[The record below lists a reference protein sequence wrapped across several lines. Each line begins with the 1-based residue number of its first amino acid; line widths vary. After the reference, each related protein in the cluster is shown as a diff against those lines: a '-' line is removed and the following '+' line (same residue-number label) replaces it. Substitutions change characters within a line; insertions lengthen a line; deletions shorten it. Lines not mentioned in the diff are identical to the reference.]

1 MAKGTARCPARSSQL
16 RTQSAWRATGAP
28 TTCPAYLGGP
38 LRTSDDLAQTCGR
51 CDDHLPEDFTSFLA
65 RSWAYVAAGD
75 SITWGREAH
84 ALADALAVKGSGVN
98 GQPAP
103 VPGARDPS
111 YLHAGEEHAWVDA
124 MRGLLPKQDEG
135 LLPKQDEGLLPKQDE
150 GLLPKQDEVLLP
162 KQDEG
167 LRSRVAGRRP
177 ELLHASRLHI
187 DLHGKRDTLGEGDC
201 DIGVGA
207 CRAALGDAAA
217 EALATTLSR
226 ALQAALPDGFIVDP
240 NPRLQGCYRSVPR
253 HTLTQSA
260 MALGFVPVQLELGYR
275 LRRTLARDW
284 ELCRRLGDALGA
296 SAPSCLKAVQQQ
308 CEARRDL
315 LVRSTAV
322 SRCVERL

>member
-1 MAKGTARCPARSSQL
+1 M
-16 RTQSAWRATGAP
+16 
-28 TTCPAYLGGP
+28 
-38 LRTSDDLAQTCGR
+38 
-51 CDDHLPEDFTSFLA
+51 
-65 RSWAYVAAGD
+65 
-75 SITWGREAH
+75 TWGREAH

-98 GQPAP
+98 GQPVP

-111 YLHAGEEHAWVDA
+111 YLHAGEEHAWVEA
-124 MRGLLPKQDEG
+124 MRGLLPKKG
-135 LLPKQDEGLLPKQDE
+135 
-150 GLLPKQDEVLLP
+150 
-162 KQDEG
+162 EG
-167 LRSRVAGRRP
+167 LRSRVDGRRP

-226 ALQAALPDGFIVDP
+226 ALRAALPDGFIVDS
-240 NPRLQGCYRSVPR
+240 NPRLQGCFRSVPR

-260 MALGFVPVQLELGYR
+260 MALGFVPVQLELGYK

-284 ELCRRLGDALGA
+284 ELCRRLGDAMGA
-296 SAPSCLKAVQQQ
+296 CAPSCLEAVQQQ

-315 LVRSTAV
+315 VRRTTVADV
-322 SRCVERL
+322 